1 MEWRR
6 VHRRLERHPARTV
19 IYSFAL
25 ADLVGFLLLWL
36 PWCRHGNL
44 SWIDALF
51 TSTSAIC
58 VTGLTVV
65 DTASAFT
72 RLGQTVIMILMQLG
86 GLGVMTFSV
95 LIALGFKHSLSFSSR
110 LSIQESF
117 LPHFTPDPKTLLF
130 TIFAFTMIAEG
141 LVALALFVC
150 FLGHHFTPLE
160 ALFQAFFHAISAFC
174 NAGFSTIPNGLMSF
188 QQTYA
193 VPVIIMLAI
202 LLGNIGFPIIYELMS
217 FLYKKRRRFS
227 LHFRLT
233 LGMHFLLVFLGAAAF
248 LWFERKGLMAGLSW
262 PLKLLTAFFH
272 SVSARTAGFNTF
284 DIARFSEHSIYVFIA
299 LMFIG
304 ACPGSTGGG
313 LKTTTVAVLCF
324 TALSRLRGFQQTVA
338 LKRTIPEEL
347 VGKAVTLV
355 MVSLLVIMV
364 FHFCLTLTEPNIPFY
379 LSRHEFLASLFEVI
393 SALGTVGL
401 STGLTPHLTLWG
413 KMCIILAMFVGRVG
427 LLSLLS
433 FLSEAGR
440 EPRPYRY
447 AEEKVM
453 VG

>member
-1 MEWRR
+1 MQWRR
-6 VHRRLERHPARTV
+6 INRRLERHPARMV

-25 ADLVGFLLLWL
+25 ADLIGALVLWL
-36 PWCRHGNL
+36 PFCHHQPL
-44 SWIDALF
+44 SFINALF

-65 DTASAFT
+65 NTATDFT
-72 RLGQTVIMILMQLG
+72 RLGQLVILVLMQLG

-95 LIALGFKHSLSFSSR
+95 LIALGFKHSWSFSSR
-110 LSIQESF
+110 LSLQESF
-117 LPHFTPDPKTLLF
+117 LPHFTPDPRSLLF
-130 TIFAFTMIAEG
+130 TIFVYTFLSEG
-141 LVALALFVC
+141 LIAWGLFLC
-150 FLGHHFTPLE
+150 FLKDRLGLSE
-160 ALFQAFFHAISAFC
+160 AFFQAIFHAVSAFC
-174 NAGFSTIPNGLMSF
+174 NAGFSTFPQGLVAY
-188 QQTYA
+188 QKAYA
-193 VPVIIMLAI
+193 VPILIMIAI
-202 LLGNIGFPIIYELMS
+202 LLGNTGFPIVYELWT
-217 FLYKKRRRFS
+217 FIRKKRWRFS

-233 LGMHFLLVFLGAAAF
+233 LGTHLLLVVLGAVAF
-248 LWFERKGLMAGLSW
+248 LWFDRQGLMAGLSW
-262 PLKLLTAFFH
+262 PMKILTAVFH

-313 LKTTTVAVLCF
+313 IKTTTLAVLWF

-338 LKRTIPEEL
+338 LKRTIPTEL
-347 VGKAVTLV
+347 VGKAVTL
-355 MVSLLVIMV
+355 MMISLLVIMT
-364 FHFCLTLTEPNIPFY
+364 FHFCLTLTEPNLPFY
-379 LSRHEFLASLFEVI
+379 LSRHEFLAALFEVV

-413 KMCIILAMFVGRVG
+413 KICIILAMFSGRVG
-427 LLSLLS
+427 LLSLVS
-433 FLSEAGR
+433 FLSEAGK